1 MFLPED
7 FVSTHSHLLLV
18 YQQPL
23 ISPLDDKE
31 GIEGDAEVLVV
42 NLGDVLDVDPHV
54 HHCARLVGKVK
65 FGIVFWNA
73 DGVPLKDGT
82 CYCYLSIKACTHCPT
97 FTEVQQ
103 TKAAKTISQ
112 KKSFGKQ
119 LELPSTMRQL
129 VWQTDLRVK
138 LEWLLWNIHCFSL
151 LLFSLS
157 NLNLIL

>member
-1 MFLPED
+1 MFNDKFLDTAYSVINMLNFLPED

-82 CYCYLSIKACTHCPT
+82 CYCYLSIKACTHIAPRALGSSRRRLQRPLVRRNILGSSWSCP
-97 FTEVQQ
+97 
-103 TKAAKTISQ
+103 
-112 KKSFGKQ
+112 
-119 LELPSTMRQL
+119 R
-129 VWQTDLRVK
+129 R
-138 LEWLLWNIHCFSL
+138 
-151 LLFSLS
+151 
-157 NLNLIL
+157 

>member
-1 MFLPED
+1 MLNFLPED

-82 CYCYLSIKACTHCPT
+82 CYCYLSIKACTHIAPRALGSSRRRLQRPLVRRNILGSSWSCP
-97 FTEVQQ
+97 
-103 TKAAKTISQ
+103 
-112 KKSFGKQ
+112 
-119 LELPSTMRQL
+119 R
-129 VWQTDLRVK
+129 R
-138 LEWLLWNIHCFSL
+138 
-151 LLFSLS
+151 
-157 NLNLIL
+157 